1 MVRQKKRGNIITND
15 HTISLSISKS
25 ILLINVPLHN
35 CQMYKGKKDTKISF
49 IKYIKFQI
57 TILTLH

>member
-1 MVRQKKRGNIITND
+1 MVRQKKRGNVITND

-35 CQMYKGKKDTKISF
+35 FQMNTEKIDTN
-49 IKYIKFQI
+49 KY
-57 TILTLH
+57 LP